1 MASRA
6 HPEDA
11 LRRASDLLR
20 CPPMSCDVVLIS
32 CVHSPWRSE
41 RAMSESPARQKAHLR
56 AIARQAMLDRQLEP
70 DFPPAA
76 LAELARIPGPAH
88 PEGPGHGGQ
97 GGGAGGAAAS
107 ASGEPGG
114 GDGDTSGAGGAGAVK
129 VLVAVADVDALV
141 AKGSALD
148 GHAGRNTTSIYTAA
162 EIFPMLPERL
172 STAPT

>member
-70 DFPPAA
+70 DFPPPA
-76 LAELARIPGPAH
+76 LAELARIPGPSGCAGPGMRASSGPAH
-88 PEGPGHGGQ
+88 PEGPGRGG
-97 GGGAGGAAAS
+97 
-107 ASGEPGG
+107 PGG
-114 GDGDTSGAGGAGAVK
+114 G
-129 VLVAVADVDALV
+129 
-141 AKGSALD
+141 
-148 GHAGRNTTSIYTAA
+148 
-162 EIFPMLPERL
+162 
-172 STAPT
+172 